1 MENQC
6 CNINFVPLN
15 IYNKKNNTMS
25 DLRTN
30 VDQLNQMILEGKIL
44 DAFDKFY
51 ADDVVMQDNNY
62 PAREGKA
69 INRQYEEAFVNGL
82 TEFRGAKVVNTVYSD
97 DLAVTEWWFDYTHK
111 DYGVRNYN
119 QLAVQRWKNG
129 KIVEEKFYYN
139 N

>member
-1 MENQC
+1 
-6 CNINFVPLN
+6 
-15 IYNKKNNTMS
+15 MS

-44 DAFDKFY
+44 EAFDKFY

-69 INRQYEEAFVNGL
+69 LNRQYEEAFVGGL
-82 TEFRGAKVVNTVYSD
+82 TEFRGAKVVNTLISD
-97 DLAVTEWWFDYTHK
+97 DLAVVEWWFDYTHK
-111 DYGVRNYN
+111 DYGVRNYT

-129 KIVEEKFYYN
+129 QIVEEKFYYN

>member
-1 MENQC
+1 MHTN
-6 CNINFVPLN
+6 
-15 IYNKKNNTMS
+15 

-51 ADDVVMQDNNY
+51 DDEVVMQDNDF
-62 PAREGKA
+62 PQRVGKEA
-69 INRQYEEAFVNGL
+69 SRQFEEDFVNGL
-82 TEFRGAKVVNTVYSD
+82 TEFRGVKLLNTIISD
-97 DLAVTEWWFDYTHK
+97 DVVANEWWFDFTHK
-111 DYGVRNYN
+111 DWGTRAYT

-129 KIVEEKFYYN
+129 KVVEEKFYYN

>member
-1 MENQC
+1 M
-6 CNINFVPLN
+6 I
-15 IYNKKNNTMS
+15 

-62 PAREGKA
+62 PARDGKE
-69 INRQYEEAFVNGL
+69 INRQFEEAFVNGL
-82 TEFRGAKVVNTVYSD
+82 TEFRGAKVVNTIISD
-97 DLAVTEWWFDYTHK
+97 DLAVVEWWFDYTHK
-111 DYGVRNYN
+111 DFGTRNYT

-129 KIVEEKFYYN
+129 KIIEEKFYYN

>member
-1 MENQC
+1 
-6 CNINFVPLN
+6 
-15 IYNKKNNTMS
+15 MS

-69 INRQYEEAFVNGL
+69 LNRQYEEAFVGGL
-82 TEFRGAKVVNTVYSD
+82 TEFRGAKVVNTLISD

-111 DYGVRNYN
+111 DYGVRNYT

-129 KIVEEKFYYN
+129 QIVEEKFYYN

>member
-1 MENQC
+1 M
-6 CNINFVPLN
+6 I
-15 IYNKKNNTMS
+15 

-44 DAFDKFY
+44 EGFEKFY

-62 PAREGKA
+62 PARDGKEV
-69 INRQYEEAFVNGL
+69 NRQFEEAFVNGL
-82 TEFRGAKVVNTVYSD
+82 TEFRGAKVIDTIISD
-97 DLAVTEWWFDYTHK
+97 DLAVVEWWFDYTHK
-111 DYGVRNYN
+111 DFGVRNYT